1 MIYDNSFTLE
11 EMMETAE
18 GQMFT
23 AKKRLRLIDAALT
36 QHLDGHSRFRL
47 LGAMAASLGWAVVFL
62 LAYVCLNGHMPGLCR
77 LALLGVSLLLVLSV
91 MAGEL
96 VEL

>member
-23 AKKRLRLIDAALT
+23 DQGLAEPLSSDLYGRVENASYRFQKKRKSYD
-36 QHLDGHSRFRL
+36 
-47 LGAMAASLGWAVVFL
+47 VVN
-62 LAYVCLNGHMPGLCR
+62 V
-77 LALLGVSLLLVLSV
+77 
-91 MAGEL
+91 
-96 VEL
+96 